1 MSAAEGDDDQDV
13 DVRDRDRGGLPPMP
27 MPNGTEAEFE
37 VGDGG
42 THDKY
47 LFTRTTNP
55 DVIDMARARS
65 DARAA
70 QLLALRDMGEHP
82 SEFSTASSL
91 MALRDRA
98 EADVSG
104 RAPSPPCVPRDPG
117 DDDSRPER
125 PAGLVSGGGP
135 RWMASLPP
143 VQETDPDGQYHD
155 QEQWEG
161 QGRQGRSGGSAV
173 RRASH
178 VARGAAPPLHEPD
191 HPDPAPPRAP
201 SSSSALHTSTL
212 RSSSDPRP
220 SSDPRVSAPRVFAPR
235 TPRLAAESRYPMVLP
250 SLPMVSLD
258 DDPHDADAEGG
269 RHSPRRRR
277 DSRSPPA
284 RRSTA
289 RYREGGNVAH
299 SHSSSSGG
307 GGGRRHRRHRS
318 HAEPSH
324 RSPTPPISHA
334 SSAHSAQHHHR
345 SSRASAGST
354 GGSRHGRTDAGKT
367 GSTVQSSSHVNAA
380 HFPPMAGGYK
390 PDTPLQRKYKEMLAA
405 AAARATNTAA
415 AATAAAALTA
425 AQQQQ
430 QQQQP
435 STAGS
440 AVESSVSHPGRSTYR
455 READAWQEP
464 RNRDRDRER
473 DRDRDTDRDR
483 ARDRAHDKEY
493 DRRKTRQDEVDHEN
507 KIELL
512 IELEKL
518 RCSGVEL
525 SFRPNMDV
533 PLWQLR
539 HEYEQHEAQQTLLQR
554 VGMVKSGLKL
564 FTFVTQSL
572 CSSFL
577 KLDGWSQ
584 YVHDQLD
591 TGLYDSALE
600 QIYRSLA
607 GKGRPNPWLQ
617 VAFLVLGTAIAY
629 HIDNLAKEAGS
640 SGAAGDNG
648 IFKIFNMVAGLARM
662 FAGGTNKGPSHG
674 MRPPPHTV
682 PAAAATVSAPPPPP
696 APSSLH
702 QVPVSIPA
710 VPQPQGQPQAST
722 STATPVRR
730 VIRRP

>member
-1 MSAAEGDDDQDV
+1 
-13 DVRDRDRGGLPPMP
+13 
-27 MPNGTEAEFE
+27 
-37 VGDGG
+37 
-42 THDKY
+42 
-47 LFTRTTNP
+47 
-55 DVIDMARARS
+55 
-65 DARAA
+65 
-70 QLLALRDMGEHP
+70 
-82 SEFSTASSL
+82 
-91 MALRDRA
+91 
-98 EADVSG
+98 
-104 RAPSPPCVPRDPG
+104 
-117 DDDSRPER
+117 
-125 PAGLVSGGGP
+125 
-135 RWMASLPP
+135 
-143 VQETDPDGQYHD
+143 
-155 QEQWEG
+155 
-161 QGRQGRSGGSAV
+161 
-173 RRASH
+173 
-178 VARGAAPPLHEPD
+178 
-191 HPDPAPPRAP
+191 
-201 SSSSALHTSTL
+201 
-212 RSSSDPRP
+212 
-220 SSDPRVSAPRVFAPR
+220 
-235 TPRLAAESRYPMVLP
+235 
-250 SLPMVSLD
+250 
-258 DDPHDADAEGG
+258 
-269 RHSPRRRR
+269 
-277 DSRSPPA
+277 
-284 RRSTA
+284 
-289 RYREGGNVAH
+289 
-299 SHSSSSGG
+299 
-307 GGGRRHRRHRS
+307 
-318 HAEPSH
+318 
-324 RSPTPPISHA
+324 
-334 SSAHSAQHHHR
+334 
-345 SSRASAGST
+345 
-354 GGSRHGRTDAGKT
+354 
-367 GSTVQSSSHVNAA
+367 
-380 HFPPMAGGYK
+380 
-390 PDTPLQRKYKEMLAA
+390 
-405 AAARATNTAA
+405 
-415 AATAAAALTA
+415 
-425 AQQQQ
+425 
-430 QQQQP
+430 
-435 STAGS
+435 
-440 AVESSVSHPGRSTYR
+440 
-455 READAWQEP
+455 
-464 RNRDRDRER
+464 
-473 DRDRDTDRDR
+473 
-483 ARDRAHDKEY
+483 
-493 DRRKTRQDEVDHEN
+493 VDHEN

-682 PAAAATVSAPPPPP
+682 PAAAATGSAPPPPPPP

-710 VPQPQGQPQAST
+710 VPQPQPQPQPQAST